1 MQIHSVF
8 VSGPAHSL
16 EVAGSRYA
24 AGDGQGRLTVD
35 IDLNVLLD
43 IDSWPLDDLNHNQY
57 LTYRFCD
64 RISWFAG
71 IGRNQKINKK
81 GQRETC
87 HCLMDTLVLYY
98 SFKWV
103 PNQPFLYSC
112 RQSFALSTST
122 SQIFK
127 FTPAV
132 ARFNSAVSSQFHTCN
147 CTKVI
152 EVSHHTGAQD
162 QKRVKK
168 NKVSHSLYSNDP
180 NHHPLTRKYLG
191 NHGGLETCMP
201 NSCTQCLLWSFAP
214 SSSLVPHVVTECLV
228 LVGPKTPRSKKC

>member
-1 MQIHSVF
+1 VANIFGVHPVVDFHLALVISRMQIQSVF

-57 LTYRFCD
+57 LIYRFCD
-64 RISWFAG
+64 RISCFAG

-87 HCLMDTLVLYY
+87 HCPMDTLVLYC
-98 SFKWV
+98 SFLLV
-103 PNQPFLYSC
+103 PNQALLYSC
-112 RQSFALSTST
+112 RQPFALSTST
-122 SQIFK
+122 SRISK

-132 ARFNSAVSSQFHTCN
+132 ARFNCAVSSQFHTCN
-147 CTKVI
+147 CTKAI
-152 EVSHHTGAQD
+152 EASHHTGAQD
-162 QKRVKK
+162 QK
-168 NKVSHSLYSNDP
+168 
-180 NHHPLTRKYLG
+180 
-191 NHGGLETCMP
+191 
-201 NSCTQCLLWSFAP
+201 
-214 SSSLVPHVVTECLV
+214 
-228 LVGPKTPRSKKC
+228 